1 MAFIFSQFCAIFA
14 LGCLCWS
21 YFSKNRKLILI
32 LIIIKSVLQLTQFL
46 LLGGYEAVATYAIC
60 IVQGIWFY
68 FNTERGKNK
77 DLISLIVISL
87 AFVVSTCFT
96 YVNWTSLLPGVAMLI
111 YCYSTWQD
119 NIKLYR
125 WAGMLIS
132 PCMLMY
138 NIVYKSPFGIA
149 SESIIWIIEIVG
161 IVMLYVKK
169 KEKNHEAII
178 DEDNKEKIIDDTK
191 KETT

>member
-1 MAFIFSQFCAIFA
+1 MQYIISQIFVILA

-21 YFSKNRKLILI
+21 YFTKNRKLILI
-32 LIIIKSVLQLTQFL
+32 LIIIKSVFQGTQFL

-60 IVQGIWFY
+60 IAQGIWFY
-68 FNTERGKNK
+68 FNERKGKNK
-77 DLISLIVISL
+77 DLVSLIVISL
-87 AFVVSTCFT
+87 AFIVSTCFT

-119 NIKLYR
+119 NIKIYR

-132 PCMLMY
+132 PCMLIY
-138 NIVYKSPFGIA
+138 NIVYNSLFGII
-149 SESIIWIIEIVG
+149 SESIIWAIEIVG

-169 KEKNHEAII
+169 NETKFQNKNSTINTILPE
-178 DEDNKEKIIDDTK
+178 E
-191 KETT
+191 